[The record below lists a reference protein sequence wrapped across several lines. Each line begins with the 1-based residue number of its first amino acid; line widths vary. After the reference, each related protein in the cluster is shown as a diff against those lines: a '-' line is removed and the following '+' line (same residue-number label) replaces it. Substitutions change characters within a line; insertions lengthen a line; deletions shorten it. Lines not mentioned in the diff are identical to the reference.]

1 MDKLRKLGWKKSI
14 TIANKRKKKKKEI
27 RRDVYTVL
35 TLGQALQVLYIF

>member
-1 MDKLRKLGWKKSI
+1 MDKLPKLGGKKSI
-14 TIANKRKKKKKEI
+14 TIANKRKKKKEI